1 MSNVDTLIFGASGP
15 IGNDLTLNL
24 ARKGISTIGA
34 SRNGEVRV
42 DVTEIEAVTGFLNE
56 LRPKNVIYLATPQ
69 LADLESDPSLVNVAA
84 LAAERIAESALKCG
98 VQKFVFASSAAVYGT
113 SEAEPRQESSELS
126 GSGSYAE
133 LKIQSEDRLLRLF
146 GDHSQALRVLRIFNV
161 YGPGCTK
168 SLINRLTCRD
178 TTVLNSSKFVRDYVH
193 VSDISESIITALKSD
208 TTFSVFN
215 VGTGI
220 GTSNSEILDDVGSWT
235 PVSIQDA
242 PDVESYSV
250 ADMSRTKK
258 ILRFETK
265 ISLPEYLNTIRPS

>member
-1 MSNVDTLIFGASGP
+1 MSDIDTLILGASGP
-15 IGNDLTLNL
+15 IGKDLRLNL
-24 ARKGISTIGA
+24 ERKGISTIGA

-42 DVTEIEAVTGFLNE
+42 DVTEIKAVTGFLNE

-69 LADLESDPSLVNVAA
+69 LADLESDPSLVDVAA
-84 LAAERIAESALKCG
+84 LAAERTAETALKCG
-98 VQKFVFASSAAVYGT
+98 VQKFVFTSSAAVYGT
-113 SEAEPRQESSELS
+113 SQAEPRQERSELS

-146 GDHSQALRVLRIFNV
+146 GEHSQALRVLRIFNV

-178 TTVLNSSKFVRDYVH
+178 TIVLNSSKFVRDYVN
-193 VSDISESIITALKSD
+193 VSDISESIIAARKSYSAM
-208 TTFSVFN
+208 SVFN

-220 GTSNSEILDDVGSWT
+220 GTSNSEILNYVGDWA

-242 PDVESYSV
+242 PDIESYSV
-250 ADMSRTKK
+250 ADMSRTKE
-258 ILRFETK
+258 ILQFEPKT
-265 ISLPEYLNTIRPS
+265 SLTQFLKNLNPS